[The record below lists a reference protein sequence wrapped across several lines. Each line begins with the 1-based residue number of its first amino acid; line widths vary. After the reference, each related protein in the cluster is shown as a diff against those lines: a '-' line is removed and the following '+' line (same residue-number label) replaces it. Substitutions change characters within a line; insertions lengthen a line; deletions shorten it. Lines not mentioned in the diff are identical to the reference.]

1 LRKPHRSDR
10 KQHEWHLWAGL
21 SGIEKRD
28 LAIGALYMAVALS
41 QPPKGAFIPQIVD
54 RNTAHMTIR
63 SAGQSMDLKSPL
75 SWFANKPLP
84 GSG

>member
-1 LRKPHRSDR
+1 
-10 KQHEWHLWAGL
+10 
-21 SGIEKRD
+21 
-28 LAIGALYMAVALS
+28 MAVALS

-75 SWFANKPLP
+75 SWFANEPLP